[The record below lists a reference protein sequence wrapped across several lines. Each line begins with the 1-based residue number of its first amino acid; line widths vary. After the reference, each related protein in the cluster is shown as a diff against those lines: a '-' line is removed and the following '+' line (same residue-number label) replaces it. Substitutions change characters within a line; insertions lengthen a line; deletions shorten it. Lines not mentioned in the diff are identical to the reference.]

1 MMLKRSGNHM
11 FTMYMSRE
19 YRGAWIYD
27 QNLAADAENLLKAIR
42 PGAYL
47 LSNGDS
53 VAMQYFKMDK
63 SSWLS
68 KFTHDYTVAV
78 LRKDGS
84 VEEALRNAYSKL
96 AEALDWEEKNIW
108 GSIRGN
114 LKLFAEKSVDIL
126 FNLYKEK
133 LRVEGWRRR
142 EEALNQAKHSLLMEP
157 SDAGDLFRMEYG
169 RMLALAKA
177 LRDFAADVRMT
188 DRVAFWTGEM
198 VEEKI
203 LRELYGDAAYEHLT
217 YLDDVL
223 ESVISGQ
230 AVDGRE
236 DASMWWACLAL
247 RSVEEHIAEG
257 VVGRTEAE
265 DYMLM
270 ASMALE
276 GFEAN
281 PDPGVLEA
289 YLADLVERLKL
300 RTVKS
305 APDMLRLYYRAKHG
319 PMGREDVVARSLFK
333 EWEDMDERERRC
345 RVAQM
350 TAGMAFV
357 RGIITVMQFLREKYG
372 YSASRQLDKISE
384 RMFKL
389 AIEVQRKYGK
399 R

>member
-1 MMLKRSGNHM
+1 MSSG
-11 FTMYMSRE
+11 
-19 YRGAWIYD
+19 YRGVGVYD
-27 QNLAADAENLLKAIR
+27 SNLAADAENLLKAIR

-47 LSNGDS
+47 LSNGGS
-53 VAMQYFKMDK
+53 IAMQYFKMDK
-63 SSWLS
+63 NSWLS

-78 LRKDGS
+78 LRKDRS
-84 VEEALRNAYSKL
+84 ADEALKTAYSKL
-96 AEALDWEEKNIW
+96 AEAFDWEERNMPE
-108 GSIRGN
+108 SIKGN
-114 LKLFAEKSVDIL
+114 LKSFAEKSVDVL
-126 FNLYKEK
+126 FNLYEEK
-133 LRVEGWRRR
+133 LKVEGWRQR
-142 EEALNQAKHSLLMEP
+142 EETLNQAKRILLTEP
-157 SDAGDLFRMEYG
+157 SDTGDLFRMEYG

-177 LRDFAADVRMT
+177 LRDFAADVRMK
-188 DRVAFWTGEM
+188 DRVAFWMSEM
-198 VEEKI
+198 VEEKV

-223 ESVISGQ
+223 EGVISGQ
-230 AVDGRE
+230 AVDDRE
-236 DASMWWACLAL
+236 DASTWWACLAL
-247 RSVEEHIAEG
+247 RSVEEHVAEG

-265 DYMLM
+265 DYILM

-281 PDPGVLEA
+281 PDPKVLEA
-289 YLADLVERLKL
+289 YLTGMVERLKL

-305 APDMLRLYYRAKHG
+305 APDLLRLYYRAKRG

-384 RMFKL
+384 RMSKL